1 MIYTSDKLQKIAW
14 RYLPEGFDIRSWEN
28 IQAWLEELTQ
38 ETPGSPDDL
47 ISFVTRYSELS
58 KAMSD
63 ELSWRYIRMTVNADD
78 QLLADEYND
87 YYAKVYAPAEPYR
100 FRIKKI
106 FYDSPQRQALDP
118 GQYAHLNQI
127 IANDIEIY
135 RDENV
140 PLQIQESELSNK
152 YGSLVSKM
160 SAEFE
165 GEERTVA
172 QLGVFLKDNDRS
184 KREAAWRLRMGLF
197 KAQEAE
203 LNQLFDELKSLR
215 LQMAANS
222 GFANYRDYMHS
233 ALGRFSY
240 TPQDLYEF
248 HNAVEKVVIPFVK
261 KKDEHRRKALR
272 LSELRPWDTAVDL
285 DGRKLEPFQATAEF
299 IEKSIKV
306 LAKVNP
312 EYAKQLEMMG
322 NTGLLDLENRKGKA
336 PGGYNTGINELGS
349 SFIFMNHVKQHNDVV
364 TLLHEAGHAMHSAA
378 TKDIAIAQYTD
389 TPSEVAEL
397 ASMSMEL
404 LSMDY
409 WGEYYDNPADLKKA
423 KRDQLEGTLSFLP
436 WAMTVDAFQHWVY
449 LHPEASAEERSE
461 AYVEIHKRFSASV
474 NWSGL
479 EDLRQIGWMLQL
491 HIFEVPFYYIE
502 YGMAQLGALSIYKNY
517 KENPHKALK
526 QYQDFL
532 NLGYSQPVSKIYEA
546 AGIKFDF
553 TEARIRELVDFVE
566 QELALLD

>member
-272 LSELRPWDTAVDL
+272 LSELRPWDTA
-285 DGRKLEPFQATAEF
+285 
-299 IEKSIKV
+299 
-306 LAKVNP
+306 
-312 EYAKQLEMMG
+312 
-322 NTGLLDLENRKGKA
+322 
-336 PGGYNTGINELGS
+336 
-349 SFIFMNHVKQHNDVV
+349 
-364 TLLHEAGHAMHSAA
+364 
-378 TKDIAIAQYTD
+378 
-389 TPSEVAEL
+389 
-397 ASMSMEL
+397 
-404 LSMDY
+404 
-409 WGEYYDNPADLKKA
+409 
-423 KRDQLEGTLSFLP
+423 
-436 WAMTVDAFQHWVY
+436 
-449 LHPEASAEERSE
+449 
-461 AYVEIHKRFSASV
+461 
-474 NWSGL
+474 
-479 EDLRQIGWMLQL
+479 
-491 HIFEVPFYYIE
+491 
-502 YGMAQLGALSIYKNY
+502 
-517 KENPHKALK
+517 
-526 QYQDFL
+526 
-532 NLGYSQPVSKIYEA
+532 
-546 AGIKFDF
+546 
-553 TEARIRELVDFVE
+553 
-566 QELALLD
+566 